1 MISFEEAQNKMAENI
16 PLKGIER
23 IHFQHTINRVLAE
36 DIFSDINMPPF
47 DKSAVDGYACRRA
60 DLQKPLRQVE
70 VIAAGSVP
78 NYAIE
83 EGHCSKIMTGAMLP
97 IGADCVVM
105 VEQATQND
113 EGIVTFADAR
123 TKNNIALKGEDIKE
137 GDLVLKKGTR
147 IKAQH
152 IAVLA
157 AVGAVK
163 PLVYER
169 ARVIVFSTG
178 DELTE
183 PENKPCNGQIR
194 NSNSSQLTEQIRSTG
209 AEVSY
214 GGIIPDDQETT
225 HKMIT
230 NAVSGNDLV
239 ILSGGISMG
248 DFDYIPG
255 LLTSLGFEISFRS
268 IAVQPGK
275 PSVFAR
281 SQNSFILGL
290 PGNPVSSFNIF
301 ELLGKPFLYRLM
313 GHHYKVPLLRM
324 PLAETYTRKAVNRL
338 AFVPAT
344 INDEGKVCPVSYHG
358 SAHINAL
365 TDAQVLF
372 SVPLGIERIVEG
384 DFVDVRFI

>member
-1 MISFEEAQNKMAENI
+1 MISFEEARKKMAENI
-16 PLKGIER
+16 PLKGTER
-23 IHFQHTINRVLAE
+23 VRFQQTINRVLAE

-60 DLQKPLRQVE
+60 DLQKPLQLLE

-78 NYAIE
+78 KFSIE
-83 EGHCSKIMTGAMLP
+83 EGYCSKIMTGAMLP
-97 IGADCVVM
+97 PGADCVVM
-105 VEQATQND
+105 VEQAIQTED
-113 EGIVTFADAR
+113 GIVTFTDAR
-123 TKNNIALKGEDIKE
+123 TKNNIALMGEDVSE
-137 GDLVLKKGTR
+137 GNKVLNKGTR

-169 ARVIVFSTG
+169 AKVVVFSTG

-183 PENKPCNGQIR
+183 PENKPGNGKIR
-194 NSNSSQLTEQIRSTG
+194 NSNSSQLIEQIRSTG
-209 AEVSY
+209 ADVSY
-214 GGIIPDDQETT
+214 GGIIPDEPETT
-225 HKMIT
+225 YKMIT

-248 DFDYIPG
+248 DFDYIPE

-281 SQNSFILGL
+281 SHNCFILGL

-313 GHHYKVPLLRM
+313 GHHFEVPLVRM
-324 PLAETYTRKAVNRL
+324 PLAETYTRKAINRL

-344 INDEGKVCPVSYHG
+344 INKEGKVCPVSYHG

-372 SVPLGIERIVEG
+372 SVPLGIERIAEG
-384 DFVDVRFI
+384 DLVDVRFI